1 MKWQDKGYL
10 LKINRYNENSSIA
23 EFFTEKH
30 GKATGIIFGS
40 TSKKIKNYLLIG
52 NKFHI
57 NYSAKNENS
66 IGNLKIEID
75 KITTPFVLDIKLNFF
90 CIVYS
95 FNLISILSVENQK
108 NIEVYNLLNKLFEI
122 IKPNFSFDY
131 YILWE
136 LELLKN
142 FGYELNYID
151 HSKLVIKNGL
161 EIYVSKIDQ
170 NQTIPSFL
178 INRTYNKIE
187 KNDLIKAFNLT
198 GDFLSKSIFNENNLS
213 IPVSRNEIGKIL
225 NNL

>member
-1 MKWQDKGYL
+1 MNWQDKGYL
-10 LKINRYNENSSIA
+10 LKISRYNENSSIA

-52 NKFHI
+52 NRFHI
-57 NYSAKNENS
+57 NYFTKNENS

-75 KITTPFVLDIKLNFF
+75 KITTPFILDIKLNFF

-95 FNLISILSVENQK
+95 LNLISILSVENQK
-108 NIEVYNLLNKLFEI
+108 NTEVYNLLKNLFEI
-122 IKPNFSFDY
+122 VKPNFDFHY

-136 LELLKN
+136 LDLLKN
-142 FGYELNYID
+142 FGYELNFID
-151 HSKLVIKNGL
+151 YTKLIKKNNSRL
-161 EIYVSKIDQ
+161 YVSKIDQ
-170 NQTIPSFL
+170 NKTIPSFL
-178 INRTYNKIE
+178 INKISKDIDNKDI
-187 KNDLIKAFNLT
+187 IKAFDLT

-213 IPVSRNEIGKIL
+213 IPTSRNEIAKIL

>member
-161 EIYVSKIDQ
+161 EIYVSKMDQ
-170 NQTIPSFL
+170 NKTIPSFL
-178 INRTYNKIE
+178 INRTYKKIE
-187 KNDLIKAFNLT
+187 KNDIIKAFNLT

-225 NNL
+225 SNL

>member
-161 EIYVSKIDQ
+161 EIYVSKMDQ
-170 NQTIPSFL
+170 NKTIPSFL
-178 INRTYNKIE
+178 INRIYKKIE
-187 KNDLIKAFNLT
+187 KNDIIKAFNLT

-225 NNL
+225 SNL

>member
-161 EIYVSKIDQ
+161 EIYVSKMDQ
-170 NQTIPSFL
+170 NKTIPSFL
-178 INRTYNKIE
+178 INRIYKKIE
-187 KNDLIKAFNLT
+187 KNDIIKAFNLT

>member
-75 KITTPFVLDIKLNFF
+75 KITTPFVIDIKLNFF

-161 EIYVSKIDQ
+161 EIYVSKMDQ
-170 NQTIPSFL
+170 NKTIPSFL
-178 INRTYNKIE
+178 INRTYKKIE
-187 KNDLIKAFNLT
+187 KNDIIKAFNLT

>member
-108 NIEVYNLLNKLFEI
+108 NIEVYNLLNNLFEI
-122 IKPNFSFDY
+122 IKPNFNFDC

-161 EIYVSKIDQ
+161 EIYVSKMDQ
-170 NQTIPSFL
+170 NKTIPSFL

-225 NNL
+225 SNL

>member
-10 LKINRYNENSSIA
+10 LKINKYNENSSIA

-57 NYSAKNENS
+57 NYFAKNENS

-108 NIEVYNLLNKLFEI
+108 NIEVYNLLNNLFEI
-122 IKPNFSFDY
+122 IKPNFNFDC

-161 EIYVSKIDQ
+161 EIYVSKMDQ
-170 NQTIPSFL
+170 NKTIPSFL
-178 INRTYNKIE
+178 INRTYKKIE
-187 KNDLIKAFNLT
+187 KNDIIKAFNLT

-225 NNL
+225 SNL

>member
-75 KITTPFVLDIKLNFF
+75 KITTPFVIDIKLNFF

-161 EIYVSKIDQ
+161 EIYVSKMDQ
-170 NQTIPSFL
+170 NKTIPSFL
-178 INRTYNKIE
+178 INRTYKKIE
-187 KNDLIKAFNLT
+187 KNDIIKAFNLT

-225 NNL
+225 SNL